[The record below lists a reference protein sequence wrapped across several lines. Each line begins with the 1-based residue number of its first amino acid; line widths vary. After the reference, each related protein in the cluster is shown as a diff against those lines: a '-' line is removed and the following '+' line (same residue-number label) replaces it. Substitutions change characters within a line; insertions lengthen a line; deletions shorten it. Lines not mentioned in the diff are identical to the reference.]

1 MLIVCG
7 SATSWM
13 IANLIDS
20 HGGLHNRITHE
31 MYLAPFT
38 LRETELMLQA
48 YGFSWTR
55 ISILQI
61 YSILGGVPYYL
72 SLLDKSK
79 VWKGMSTDCFLIPR

>member
-1 MLIVCG
+1 
-7 SATSWM
+7 M

-61 YSILGGVPYYL
+61 YSILVVCL
-72 SLLDKSK
+72 IISVCWIKSK
-79 VWKGMSTDCFLIPR
+79 VWKGMSTDCFSHPTLN